1 MHSLSAA
8 IARDFVTEIADL
20 TSNDK
25 GRQALA
31 FSNREDEAFEWT
43 EMKAREY
50 LNEAS
55 LVEHRDYRVDKDAI
69 GNLLITVYGKDQ
81 SKTVMA
87 GSHVDSVPNGG
98 KHDGV
103 DGVASALAYL
113 RSFVQSGTKETNFT
127 LVVFRSEES
136 SITGEACLG
145 SKVIA
150 GIVSETRLNAIG
162 YGKEVQ
168 DRVLLGDHMRRRYGH
183 SSWDEVLE
191 ERANPWVQDG
201 SLYLPAQGQS
211 RKGWRDMEV
220 KAYNELHIEQ
230 SAVLIR
236 NGYHAGIVS
245 HIGGSMNREF
255 TLDCCHLPSEQT
267 ETCNRARSVWTISF
281 HGEAAHTGG
290 TPHNT
295 KQNREDDS
303 SGWHR
308 KDALIG
314 ACTFL
319 QQALEAGLDIDVSS
333 VTIPEN
339 TGYTTVPAL
348 QHIVIHAPHERSD
361 SILPALQ
368 RIADKV
374 CAAKDLECS
383 IESGLESTRPV
394 MTLDRKALLKHVQI
408 PLVVEQQARQA
419 CLETQTLFGG
429 LVRATALD
437 ASFTDAGIR
446 MKLNVRDIDPRQR
459 DRLAANIR
467 RDLMERGLDVDTI
480 FRGNPVVSEHIPLDE
495 GIIAVGEQ
503 QAKVLGLR
511 TLTMPSQ
518 PGHDAGSMQK
528 AKVPS
533 GMVYET
539 HPGPSHIATEI
550 VGDVEQENAITLH
563 HLILDEYSG
572 RRD

>member
-8 IARDFVTEIADL
+8 TARDFVTEIADL
-20 TSNDK
+20 TSNEK

-31 FSNREDEAFEWT
+31 FSNHEDEAFEWT

-50 LNEAS
+50 LNAAN
-55 LVEHRDYRVDKDAI
+55 LVEYRDYRVDKDAI
-69 GNLLITVYGKDQ
+69 GNLLITVYGKDR

-113 RSFVQSGTKETNFT
+113 RSFIQSGTKETNFT

-150 GIVSETRLNAIG
+150 GIMSETRLNAIG

-168 DRVLLGDHMRRRYGH
+168 DRVLLGEHMRNRYGH
-183 SSWDEVLE
+183 GSWDDILE
-191 ERANPWVQDG
+191 ERANPWVKDG

-211 RKGWRDMEV
+211 SKGRRDMEV

-230 SAVLIR
+230 SKVLMR

-267 ETCNRARSVWTISF
+267 ETHNRARSIWTISF

-295 KQNREDDS
+295 RQDKDKDS
-303 SGWHR
+303 NGWHR

-319 QQALEAGLDIDVSS
+319 QQALAAGLDIDVSS

-348 QHIVIHAPHERSD
+348 QHIVIHAPHEHSD
-361 SILPALQ
+361 RILPALHK
-368 RIADKV
+368 IADRV
-374 CAAKDLECS
+374 CAAKDLEFS
-383 IESGLESTRPV
+383 IESGLESTKPV
-394 MTLDRKALLKHVQI
+394 MTLDRNALLKHVQI
-408 PLVVEQQARQA
+408 PLVVEEQARLA

-437 ASFTDAGIR
+437 AAFTDAGIR
-446 MKLNVRDIDPRQR
+446 MKLNVRDIDPKER

-467 RDLMERGLDVDTI
+467 KELMQQGLDVDTI

-495 GIIAVGEQ
+495 GIIAVGER
-503 QAKVLGLR
+503 QAKTLGLR

-518 PGHDAGSMQK
+518 PGHDGRSMQE
-528 AKVPS
+528 AEVPS
-533 GMVYET
+533 GMVFET
-539 HPGPSHIATEI
+539 HPGHSHIATET
-550 VGDVEQENAITLH
+550 VGDVEQANAITLH
-563 HLILDEYSG
+563 HAILDEYTG
-572 RRD
+572 RRN